1 MKKLLLLALLV
12 VGCDK
17 STKSE
22 DVGDKCINTMTLVT
36 DGEDTQLVYCGEY
49 DQNTDTC
56 WIGGIHEPDP
66 PSSIVFNDDSINWSM
81 DENCTSNN
89 SCEEII
95 SGITCEEYCENS
107 TIITQ
112 YCFQNP

>member
-1 MKKLLLLALLV
+1 MKKLLIIALLL

-22 DVGDKCINTMTLVT
+22 DVGDKCINTMTIVT
-36 DGEDTQLVYCGEY
+36 VGEDRQLVYCGDY

-56 WIGGIHEPDP
+56 WIGELTPGEEP
-66 PSSIVFNDDSINWSM
+66 IVPNYNSINWSM

-112 YCFQNP
+112 NCFQNP